1 MVWRSITGTEPP
13 TTPLTAAEYTRA
25 GLPWFDYYDE
35 SRIAAEGSPILRGL
49 KSLFQIGMEKRQVP
63 LPENEQVTPAT
74 VVTYRR
80 GDRVRES
87 EF

>member
-1 MVWRSITGTEPP
+1 
-13 TTPLTAAEYTRA
+13 
-25 GLPWFDYYDE
+25 
-35 SRIAAEGSPILRGL
+35 
-49 KSLFQIGMEKRQVP
+49 MEKRQVP